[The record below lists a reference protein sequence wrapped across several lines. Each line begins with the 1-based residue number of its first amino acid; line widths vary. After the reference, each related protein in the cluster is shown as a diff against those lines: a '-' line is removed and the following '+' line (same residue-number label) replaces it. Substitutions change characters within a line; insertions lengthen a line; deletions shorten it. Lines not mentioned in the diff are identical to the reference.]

1 MWARMTHKQ
10 TKTRK
15 GLGMNRKETGM
26 IRHILLIKF
35 KETADISEI
44 EKLRVLFEAMPSK
57 VEGVDSVE
65 WGLNDS
71 PENKNQ
77 GYTHSVLMTFADEAG
92 RQNYLPHPEHD
103 ALKDVFRPL
112 LDDIIVFDYSL

>member
-1 MWARMTHKQ
+1 MTQ
-10 TKTRK
+10 
-15 GLGMNRKETGM
+15 KETGM

-35 KETADISEI
+35 KKNAEASEVQ
-44 EKLRVLFEAMPSK
+44 KLKMLFEAMPNK
-57 VEGVDSVE
+57 VDGVTSVE

-77 GYTHSVLMTFADEAG
+77 GYTHSVLMTFTDEKG
-92 RQNYLPHPEHD
+92 RQNYLPHPEHY

>member
-1 MWARMTHKQ
+1 MTQ
-10 TKTRK
+10 
-15 GLGMNRKETGM
+15 KETGM

-35 KETADISEI
+35 KENAEASEVQ
-44 EKLRVLFEAMPSK
+44 KLKMLFEAMPNK
-57 VEGVDSVE
+57 VEGVTSVE

-77 GYTHSVLMTFADEAG
+77 GYTHSVLMTFADEEA

-112 LDDIIVFDYSL
+112 LEDIIVFDYSL

>member
-1 MWARMTHKQ
+1 
-10 TKTRK
+10 
-15 GLGMNRKETGM
+15 M

-35 KETADISEI
+35 KQEAQSTEI
-44 EKLRVLFEAMPSK
+44 EKLRALFEQMPSK
-57 VEGVDSVE
+57 VEGVAEVE

-71 PENKNQ
+71 PEDKNQ
-77 GYTHSVLMTFADEAG
+77 GFTHSVLMTFVDEAG

-112 LDDIIVFDYSL
+112 LDDIIVFDYQV

>member
-1 MWARMTHKQ
+1 
-10 TKTRK
+10 
-15 GLGMNRKETGM
+15 M
-26 IRHILLIKF
+26 IRHILFIKF
-35 KETADISEI
+35 KENAEVSGI
-44 EKLRVLFEAMPSK
+44 EKLKGLFEAMPNK
-57 VEGVDSVE
+57 VEGVTSVE

-77 GYTHSVLMTFADEAG
+77 GYTHSVLMTFANEEG
-92 RQNYLPHPEHD
+92 RQNYLSHPEHD

>member
-1 MWARMTHKQ
+1 
-10 TKTRK
+10 
-15 GLGMNRKETGM
+15 M

-35 KETADISEI
+35 KQEAQSTEI
-44 EKLRVLFEAMPSK
+44 AKLRALFEQMPSK
-57 VEGVDSVE
+57 IEGVLEVE

-71 PENKNQ
+71 PEGKNQ
-77 GYTHSVLMTFADEAG
+77 GFTHSVLMTFVDEAG

-112 LDDIIVFDYSL
+112 LDDIIVFDYQV

>member
-1 MWARMTHKQ
+1 MTQ
-10 TKTRK
+10 
-15 GLGMNRKETGM
+15 KETGM

-35 KETADISEI
+35 KEYAEASEI
-44 EKLRVLFEAMPSK
+44 EKLKGLFEAMPSK
-57 VEGVDSVE
+57 VEGVTSVE

-77 GYTHSVLMTFADEAG
+77 GYTHSVLMTFADEEG

-112 LDDIIVFDYSL
+112 LEDIIVFDYSL

>member
-1 MWARMTHKQ
+1 
-10 TKTRK
+10 
-15 GLGMNRKETGM
+15 M

-35 KETADISEI
+35 KENAEVSGI
-44 EKLRVLFEAMPSK
+44 EKLKGLFEAMPSK
-57 VEGVDSVE
+57 VEGVTSVE

-77 GYTHSVLMTFADEAG
+77 GYTHSVLMTFANEEG

-112 LDDIIVFDYSL
+112 DDIIIV

>member
-1 MWARMTHKQ
+1 
-10 TKTRK
+10 
-15 GLGMNRKETGM
+15 M

-35 KETADISEI
+35 KQDAQLSEI
-44 EKLRVLFEAMPSK
+44 AKLRALFEQMPSI
-57 VEGVDSVE
+57 VEGVAEVE

-71 PENKNQ
+71 PEDKNQ
-77 GYTHSVLMTFADEAG
+77 GFTHSVLMTFVDEAG

-112 LDDIIVFDYSL
+112 LDDIIVFDYQV